1 MFDVT
6 CVSGHVPAEM
16 SRLPEALPTHLTS
29 EWFVTGVYPHVVLQ
43 QIISEENLATLL
55 TYKHLILLC
64 YNEILLIKINIH
76 VYTLLKFKRLI
87 HTQQLLKVV

>member
-29 EWFVTGVYPHVVLQ
+29 KRFVTGVYPHVVLQ
-43 QIISEENLATLL
+43 QIITEENLATLL

-64 YNEILLIKINIH
+64 YNEILFIKINI
-76 VYTLLKFKRLI
+76 YTLLKFKHLI
-87 HTQQLLKVV
+87 HTQQLPGT